1 MSKKHSLRSAVR
13 LALAQSHG
21 EFSRRTGPVRR
32 AAHCA
37 ILTGAAAAVTGLP
50 AYAQDGAVDEVLV
63 TGTRIR
69 QPGVVSSSPIYS
81 IGAEEIERQQEPE
94 LEKILRLLPV
104 TAPSDGQNVNNG
116 TQGAA
121 TIDLRGLGSQRTL
134 VLMNSRRTVPFND
147 DGEVDT
153 SMIPTALIE
162 RVDIVTGGASAVYG
176 SDAIAGA
183 VNVIL
188 KDDFEGVDLRM
199 NTSQTG
205 EQDGQDS
212 WIGITLGTNAA
223 DGAGNI
229 VMSLG
234 YQQRD
239 PILLGDRPLGQL
251 GIVTADGSGY
261 SDYLAG
267 RAPAPPADTLCGGPG
282 SVAAGGSTTTVPTRV
297 AIAGG
302 PGLGQFRDDGS
313 LGTNCGVFNF
323 NPFNYYQT
331 PLERYNGT
339 LLASLDL
346 AESTEVYSMFNY
358 GKTKVSQQVAPSG
371 VFGTGIFTPLANP
384 LIGAQARAAMIAA
397 AEAGRIAGTVNVA
410 GIPNTSTPNPTDT
423 LFHNWTDVNSN
434 GVVDAADDLNIQYRR
449 RTGEI
454 GARSEEYNNEMFQAL
469 VGLRGALTDSWDY
482 DVSFQ
487 YGETNR
493 ILLRQGYTNLTNFE
507 NALQTTDGVTCENG
521 DATCV
526 PINVFGGYGSI
537 TPEMAAYSGAT
548 ALQQQDYDQLIG
560 QAFVTGSFENLQL
573 PTASSPLAFSFGIE
587 HRDETGSLTPD
598 ECLKLAP
605 TSCLGGA
612 GGYLLPISGGYRV
625 NEAFMEA
632 LVPLVDGKTGVQGLD
647 FEFGYRYSDYTPSG
661 SDDTWKVG
669 LNYRPIDTLMFRV
682 MQQRAAR
689 APNVDEIASPVVIG
703 LGNATQD
710 PCSISN
716 AANITPQLQTLCIS
730 TGMSAAQVGTVED
743 IVAGQINIFEGT
755 DLAHLPTIEQADT
768 TTVGFVWTPELGA
781 LLNPVFSLDYYNIE
795 IDNPIDDF
803 APQEILD
810 ACYGLGLASECALVR
825 RVGGTLTLDGSG
837 VALLTRNKVYSQ
849 AEGVELGFSFG
860 FDVGMGDLT
869 FSGTANKYL
878 THEFQSLA
886 ALPVVDC
893 NGYFG
898 TSCENVRPDFRF
910 IERTTWN
917 LTNLSLSMQLRHIG
931 AVSVEPPEVS
941 GTYVE
946 FRDLDA
952 ETYVDLYASYT
963 FADKYLV
970 SFGAMNV
977 TDIDPPVVGN
987 EAAAT
992 DFNSGN
998 TFPASYD
1005 VLGPVY
1011 TVQLSMQF

>member
-1 MSKKHSLRSAVR
+1 MSTNRSLRSAIR
-13 LALAQSHG
+13 LALASSHG
-21 EFSRRTGPVRR
+21 ELSRKPSAVRR
-32 AAHCA
+32 AAQCA
-37 ILTGAAAAVTGLP
+37 ILTGAAAAAVATLP
-50 AYAQDGAVDEVLV
+50 SAYGQDSTVDDQIVV

-81 IGAEEIERQQEPE
+81 IGAEELERQQEPE

-134 VLMNSRRTVPFND
+134 VLMNGRRTVPFND

-162 RVDIVTGGASAVYG
+162 RVDIITGGASAVYG
-176 SDAIAGA
+176 SDAISGA

-188 KDDFEGVDLRM
+188 KDDFEGVDIRM

-205 EQDGQDS
+205 ESDGQDS
-212 WIGITLGTNAA
+212 WIGLTLGTNAA
-223 DGAGNI
+223 DGRGNI
-229 VMSLG
+229 VLSLG
-234 YQQRD
+234 YQDREA
-239 PILLGDRPLGQL
+239 ILLGARPLGQL
-251 GIVTADGSGY
+251 GIVTATGAGY
-261 SDYLAG
+261 SNYLAG
-267 RAPAPPADTLCGGPG
+267 IAPSPPADPQCQAPG
-282 SVAAGGSTTTVPTRV
+282 SVAAGGSGTTVPTRV

-302 PGLGQFRDDGS
+302 PGLGQFRNDGT
-313 LGTNCGVFNF
+313 LAPNCGVFNF

-339 LLASLDL
+339 VLADL
-346 AESTEVYSMFNY
+346 ELSEGAEVYSMFNY
-358 GKTKVSQQVAPSG
+358 GKTKAAQQVAPSG
-371 VFGTGIFTPLANP
+371 VFGSGIFTPLANP
-384 LIGAQARAAMIAA
+384 LIGVQARNLMISA
-397 AEAGRIAGTVNVA
+397 AETGRVAGTVYNVPDA
-410 GIPNTSTPNPTDT
+410 DG
-423 LFHNWTDVNSN
+423 FWNWNDNNNDGFVDV
-434 GVVDAADDLNIQYRR
+434 GDDLQIAYSR
-449 RTGEI
+449 RTVEL
-454 GARSEEYNNEMFQAL
+454 GARSEDYNNEMFQAL
-469 VGLRGALTDSWDY
+469 VGLRGALSDNWDY
-482 DVSFQ
+482 DLSFQ

-493 ILLRQGYTNLTNFE
+493 VLLRKGYTNLTNFE
-507 NALQTTDGVTCENG
+507 NALQTTDGVTCANG

-526 PINVFGGYGSI
+526 PINVFGGFGSI
-537 TPEMAAYSGAT
+537 TPAMAAYSGAT

-573 PTASSPLAFSFGIE
+573 PSASSPIAFSAGLE
-587 HRDETGSLTPD
+587 HRDESASLTPD

-605 TSCLGGA
+605 ASCLGGA
-612 GGYLLPISGGYRV
+612 GGYLLPIDGGYRV

-632 LVPLVDGKTGVQGLD
+632 LVPLVDGKTGAQGLD
-647 FEFGYRYSDYTPSG
+647 LEFGYRYSDYTPSG
-661 SDDTWKVG
+661 SDDTWKLG
-669 LNYRPIDTLMFRV
+669 LNYRPIETLMFRV
-682 MQQRAAR
+682 MKQRAAR

-703 LGNATQD
+703 LDNATLD
-710 PCSISN
+710 PCSIAN
-716 AANITPQLQTLCIS
+716 AGNITPQLQALCIS
-730 TGMSAAQVGTVED
+730 TGMSAAQVGAVPD
-743 IVAGQINIFEGT
+743 IVVGQINVFDGT
-755 DLAHLPTIEQADT
+755 DLNNLPTIEQADT

-781 LLNPVFSLDYYNIE
+781 LLNPVFSLDYYDIQ

-810 ACYGLGLASECALVR
+810 ACYVLGLASECALIQ
-825 RVGGTLTLDGSG
+825 RVGGGLTLDGSG
-837 VALLTRNKVYSQ
+837 VELLTRNKIYTQ
-849 AEGVELGFSFG
+849 AEGIELGFSFG
-860 FDVGMGDLT
+860 FGVGMGDLT

-898 TSCENVRPDFRF
+898 TSCENVRPEFRM

-917 LTNLSLSMQLRHIG
+917 VGNLSLSMQLRHIG
-931 AVSVEPPEVS
+931 EVSVEPPELS
-941 GTYVE
+941 GTFVE
-946 FRDLDA
+946 FQTLNA
-952 ETYVDLYASYT
+952 ETYIDLYASYT

-970 SFGAMNV
+970 SFGATNV

-987 EAAAT
+987 EAAST
-992 DFNSGN
+992 SFNSGN
-998 TFPASYD
+998 TFPATYD

-1011 TVQLSMQF
+1011 TLQLSMQF

>member
-1 MSKKHSLRSAVR
+1 MATNRLVR
-13 LALAQSHG
+13 DA
-21 EFSRRTGPVRR
+21 VRR
-32 AAHCA
+32 ALHIGA
-37 ILTGAAAAVTGLP
+37 IATTATAFSGL
-50 AYAQDGAVDEVLV
+50 AIAQEADVEDTIVV

-81 IGAEEIERQQEPE
+81 IGSEEIERQQEPE

-134 VLMNSRRTVPFND
+134 VLMNGRRMVPFND

-162 RVDIVTGGASAVYG
+162 RVDIITGGASAVYG

-183 VNVIL
+183 VNVVL

-199 NTSQTG
+199 NTSRTG
-205 EQDGQDS
+205 EKDGQDS
-212 WIGITLGTNAA
+212 WIGLTLGTNAA
-223 DGAGNI
+223 DGAANI
-229 VMSLG
+229 VLSLG
-234 YQQRD
+234 YQERD

-251 GIVTADGSGY
+251 GIETATGAGY
-261 SDYLAG
+261 AQYLQG
-267 RAPAPPADTLCGGPG
+267 LPPAPAPAGCGGPG

-302 PGLGQFRDDGS
+302 PGLGQFRDDGT
-313 LGTNCGVFNF
+313 LQANCGVFNF

-339 LLASLDL
+339 VLATLDVTDD
-346 AESTEVYSMFNY
+346 AEVYSAFNY
-358 GKTKVSQQVAPSG
+358 GKTKVVQQVAPSG

-384 LIGAQARAAMIAA
+384 FIGTQARALMISQ
-397 AEAGRIAGTVNVA
+397 AELGRTNPAGATVNVA
-410 GIPNTSTPNPTDT
+410 GVPDPANPGDF
-423 LFHNWTDVNSN
+423 LFHNWNDNNGN
-434 GVVDAADDLNIQYRR
+434 GVVDVADDLNIQYRR
-449 RTGEI
+449 RTGEL
-454 GARSEEYNNEMFQAL
+454 GTRSEEYNNEMFQAV
-469 VGLRGALTDSWDY
+469 VGLRGAITDSWDY

-493 ILLRQGYTNLTNFE
+493 ILLRGGYTNLTNFE
-507 NALQTTDGVTCENG
+507 NALQTTDGVTCANG

-537 TPEMAAYSGAT
+537 TPAMAAYSGAT

-573 PTASSPLAFSFGIE
+573 PSASTPVAFSFGVE
-587 HRDETGSLTPD
+587 HRDEGASLTPD

-612 GGYLLPISGGYRV
+612 GGYLLPIDGGFTV
-625 NEAFMEA
+625 NEVFMEA

-647 FEFGYRYSDYTPSG
+647 LEIGYRSSDYTPSG
-661 SDDTWKVG
+661 SDDTWKFG
-669 LNYRPIDTLMFRV
+669 INYRPIDSLMFRA

-689 APNVDEIASPVVIG
+689 APNVDELVSPVVIG
-703 LGNATQD
+703 LDNATQD

-716 AANITPQLQTLCIS
+716 AGGITPQLQALCIS
-730 TGMSAAQVGTVED
+730 TGMSAGQVGTVED
-743 IVAGQINIFEGT
+743 IVAGQINVFDGT
-755 DLAHLPTIEQADT
+755 DLANLPTIEQADT

-781 LLNPVFSLDYYNIE
+781 LLNPVFSLDYYNID

-803 APQEILD
+803 AAQEVLD
-810 ACYGLGLASECALVR
+810 ACYTLAIAAECAKVQ

-837 VALLTRNKVYSQ
+837 VELLTRNKVYMQ
-849 AEGVELGFSFG
+849 AEGIELGFSFG
-860 FDVGMGDLT
+860 FDVGMGELL

-878 THEFQSLA
+878 THEFQSLT

-893 NGYFG
+893 SGYFG
-898 TSCENVRPDFRF
+898 TSCENARPDFRM

-917 LTNLSLSMQLRHIG
+917 MNDLSLSMQLRHVG
-931 AVSVEPPEVS
+931 EVSVEPPEAAN
-941 GTYVE
+941 TYVE
-946 FRDLDA
+946 FRTIDA

-987 EAAAT
+987 EAAST
-992 DFNSGN
+992 SFNSGN
-998 TFPASYD
+998 TFPSTYD
-1005 VLGPVY
+1005 VLGRVY
-1011 TVQLSMQF
+1011 TLQLSMAF

>member
-1 MSKKHSLRSAVR
+1 MFKKRSLSSAVR
-13 LALAQSHG
+13 LALASSQRPRSPM
-21 EFSRRTGPVRR
+21 RV
-32 AAHCA
+32 AARCA
-37 ILTGAAAAVTGLP
+37 VLTGAAAAAVTAFP
-50 AYAQDGAVDEVLV
+50 AAFGQEVPGVEELLV

-104 TAPSDGQNVNNG
+104 SAPSDGQNVNNG

-134 VLMNSRRTVPFND
+134 VLMNGRRTVPFND

-162 RVDIVTGGASAVYG
+162 RVDIITGGASAVYG

-188 KDDFEGVDLRM
+188 KDDFEGVDIRM

-205 EQDGQDS
+205 EKDGQDT
-212 WIGITLGTNAA
+212 WVGLTLGMNAA
-223 DGAGNI
+223 DGAGNL
-229 VMSLG
+229 VLSLG
-234 YQQRD
+234 YQDREA
-239 PILLGDRPLGQL
+239 ILLGARPLGQL
-251 GIVTADGSGY
+251 GIVTATGAGY
-261 SDYLAG
+261 SNYLNG
-267 RAPAPPADTLCGGPG
+267 TPPTPPPAGCGGPG
-282 SVAAGGSTTTVPTRV
+282 AVAAGGSGTTVPTRI

-302 PGLGQFRDDGS
+302 PGLGQFREDRT
-313 LGTNCGVFNF
+313 LLANCSVFNF

-339 LLASLDL
+339 VLGTLDL
-346 AESTEVYSMFNY
+346 SEGAEVYSMFNY
-358 GKTKVSQQVAPSG
+358 GKTKVAQQVAPSG
-371 VFGTGIFTPLANP
+371 VFGSGIFTPLANP
-384 LIGAQARAAMIAA
+384 FIGAQALNGPAPNGILAQAN
-397 AEAGRIAGTVNVA
+397 AGRLAGTVFNVPDA
-410 GIPNTSTPNPTDT
+410 TG
-423 LFHNWTDVNSN
+423 FHNWNDNNNN
-434 GVVDAADDLNIQYRR
+434 GVVDIADDLQIAYSR
-449 RTGEI
+449 RTGEL
-454 GARSEEYNNEMFQAL
+454 GTRSEDYNNEMFQAMI
-469 VGLRGALTDSWDY
+469 GLRGAISDSWDY

-493 ILLRQGYTNLTNFE
+493 VLLRGGYTNLANFE
-507 NALQTTDGVTCENG
+507 NALQTIDGITCLNG
-521 DATCV
+521 DPTCV
-526 PINVFGGYGSI
+526 PIDVFGGYGSI
-537 TPEMAAYSGAT
+537 TAAMAAYSGAT

-560 QAFVTGSFENLQL
+560 QAFVTGSFENVQL
-573 PTASSPLAFSFGIE
+573 PSASSPLAFSFGVE
-587 HRDETGSLTPD
+587 HRDESASLTPD

-612 GGYLLPISGGYRV
+612 GGYLLPIDGGYRV

-647 FEFGYRYSDYTPSG
+647 LEFGYRYSDYTPSG
-661 SDDTWKVG
+661 SDDTWKLG
-669 LNYRPIDTLMFRV
+669 LNYRPIETLMFRV

-689 APNVDEIASPVVIG
+689 APNVDELSSPVVTG
-703 LGNATQD
+703 LDNATMD
-710 PCSISN
+710 PCSIAN
-716 AANITPQLQTLCIS
+716 AGNITPQLQQLCIS
-730 TGMSAAQVGTVED
+730 TGMLPAQVGAVPD
-743 IVAGQINIFEGT
+743 IVVGQINVFDGT
-755 DLAHLPTIEQADT
+755 DLTNLPTIEQADT

-781 LLNPVFSLDYYNIE
+781 LLNPVFSLDYYDIQ

-810 ACYGLGLASECALVR
+810 ACYVLALASECALVK
-825 RVGGTLTLDGSG
+825 RVGGGLTLDGSG
-837 VALLTRNKVYSQ
+837 VELLTRNKIYSQ
-849 AEGVELGFSFG
+849 AEGIELGFSFG
-860 FDVGMGDLT
+860 FNVGMGDLT

-898 TSCENVRPDFRF
+898 TSCENVRPEFRM

-917 LTNLSLSMQLRHIG
+917 VGNLSLSAQLRHIG
-931 AVSVEPPEVS
+931 EVSVEPPELS
-941 GTYVE
+941 GTFIE
-946 FRDLDA
+946 FQTLDA

-963 FADKYLV
+963 FADKYLL
-970 SFGAMNV
+970 SFGAMNI

-987 EAAAT
+987 EAAST
-992 DFNSGN
+992 SFNSGN
-998 TFPASYD
+998 TFPSTYD
-1005 VLGPVY
+1005 VLGRVY
-1011 TVQLSMQF
+1011 TLQLSMQF

>member
-1 MSKKHSLRSAVR
+1 MSKNHSLRSAVR
-13 LALAQSHG
+13 LALAPGQG
-21 EFSRRTGPVRR
+21 KFSAGPVSR
-32 AAHCA
+32 AARCA
-37 ILTGAAAAVTGLP
+37 ILTGAAAAAVTALP
-50 AYAQDGAVDEVLV
+50 WVYAQDNPVEELTV

-134 VLMNSRRTVPFND
+134 VMMNGRRSVPFND

-162 RVDIVTGGASAVYG
+162 RVDIITGGASAVYG

-183 VNVIL
+183 VNVVL
-188 KDDFEGVDLRM
+188 KDDFEGVDIRM

-205 EQDGQDS
+205 ESDGQDT
-212 WIGITLGTNAA
+212 WIGVTLGTNAA
-223 DGAGNI
+223 DDRGNI
-229 VMSLG
+229 VLSLG
-234 YQQRD
+234 YQERD
-239 PILLGDRPLGQL
+239 PIMLGDRPLGQL

-261 SDYLAG
+261 AQYLAG
-267 RAPAPPADTLCGGPG
+267 QAPTPPAAGCGGPG
-282 SVAAGGSTTTVPTRV
+282 AVAAGGSTTTVPTRV

-302 PGLGQFRDDGS
+302 PGLGQFRDDGT
-313 LGTNCGVFNF
+313 LLANCSVFNF

-339 LLASLDL
+339 VLASLDL
-346 AESTEVYSMFNY
+346 SEGVEVYSMFNY
-358 GKTKVSQQVAPSG
+358 GKTKVKQQVAPSG
-371 VFGTGIFTPLANP
+371 VFGSSFFTPLANP
-384 LIGAQARAAMIAA
+384 FIGTQARTAILAA
-397 AEAGRIAGTVNVA
+397 ANTGVTAGTVVT
-410 GIPNTSTPNPTDT
+410 GGTFPNWRDLN
-423 LFHNWTDVNSN
+423 NN
-434 GVVDAADDLNIQYRR
+434 GVVDIADDLNIQYRR
-449 RTGEI
+449 RTGEL
-454 GARSEEYNNEMFQAL
+454 GERSEEYNNEMFQGVL
-469 VGLRGALTDSWDY
+469 GVRGAISDSWDY

-493 ILLRQGYTNLTNFE
+493 ILQRAGYTNLTNFE
-507 NALQTTDGVTCENG
+507 NALQTTDGVTCANG

-537 TPEMAAYSGAT
+537 TAAMAAYSGAT
-548 ALQQQDYDQLIG
+548 ALQEQNYDQLIG
-560 QAFVTGSFENLQL
+560 QAFVTGSFEKLQL
-573 PTASSPLAFSFGIE
+573 PSADNPVAFSFGVE
-587 HRDETGSLTPD
+587 HRDEGANLKPD

-612 GGYLLPISGGYRV
+612 GGYLLPIDGGFRV

-632 LVPLVDGKTGVQGLD
+632 LVPFVDGKKGAQGLD
-647 FEFGYRYSDYTPSG
+647 LEFGYRYSDYTPSG
-661 SDDTWKVG
+661 SDDTWKLG
-669 LNYRPIDTLMFRV
+669 LNYRPIESLMFRV
-682 MQQRAAR
+682 MQQKAAR
-689 APNVDEIASPVVIG
+689 APNVDELVSPVVIG
-703 LGNATQD
+703 LDNATQD
-710 PCSISN
+710 PCSITN
-716 AANITPQLQTLCIS
+716 AAGITPQLRQLCIS
-730 TGMSAAQVGTVED
+730 TGMSNAQVGTVED
-743 IVAGQINIFEGT
+743 LVAGQINVFDGT
-755 DLAHLPTIEQADT
+755 DLAHLPTIETADT
-768 TTVGFVWTPELGA
+768 QTVGVVWTPQIDA
-781 LLNPVFSLDYYNIE
+781 LLNPVFSLDYYNID

-810 ACYGLGLASECALVR
+810 ACYQLGIASECAKVK

-837 VALLTRNKVYSQ
+837 VELLTRNKVYMQ
-849 AEGVELGFSFG
+849 AEGIELGFSFG
-860 FDVGMGDLT
+860 FNVGAGDLM

-886 ALPVVDC
+886 VLPVVDC

-898 TSCENVRPDFRF
+898 TSCENARPSDRL

-917 LTNLSLSMQLRHIG
+917 HKDLSLSMQLRYVG
-931 AVSVEPPEVS
+931 AVAMELPERTTHNPNAVNEYEPF
-941 GTYVE
+941 YNI
-946 FRDLDA
+946 DA

-970 SFGAMNV
+970 SFGAMNI

-987 EAAAT
+987 EAAST
-992 DFNSGN
+992 SFNSGN
-998 TFPASYD
+998 TFPSTYD

-1011 TVQLSMQF
+1011 TLQLSMKF

>member
-1 MSKKHSLRSAVR
+1 MATNRLVR
-13 LALAQSHG
+13 DA
-21 EFSRRTGPVRR
+21 VRR
-32 AAHCA
+32 ALHIGALA
-37 ILTGAAAAVTGLP
+37 TTGLSGLAAA
-50 AYAQDGAVDEVLV
+50 QDTIVV

-69 QPGVVSSSPIYS
+69 QPGVESSSPIYS

-94 LEKILRLLPV
+94 LEKILRLLPM

-134 VLMNSRRTVPFND
+134 VMMNSRRTVPFND

-162 RVDIVTGGASAVYG
+162 RVDVITGGASAVYG

-183 VNVIL
+183 VNVVL
-188 KDDFEGVDLRM
+188 KDDFEGVDIRM
-199 NTSQTG
+199 NTSRTG
-205 EQDGQDS
+205 EKDGQDT
-212 WIGITLGTNAA
+212 WVGITLGTNAA
-223 DGAGNI
+223 DGAANI

-234 YQQRD
+234 YQERD

-251 GIVTADGSGY
+251 GIVTATGAGY
-261 SDYLAG
+261 AQYLAG
-267 RAPAPPADTLCGGPG
+267 QPPTPAPAGCGGPG

-302 PGLGQFRDDGS
+302 PGLGQFRDDGT
-313 LGTNCGVFNF
+313 LAANCGVFNF

-339 LLASLDL
+339 VLATLDVS
-346 AESTEVYSMFNY
+346 EDSEVYSMFNY
-358 GKTKVSQQVAPSG
+358 GKTKVAQQVAPSG
-371 VFGTGIFTPLANP
+371 VFGTGMFTPLANP
-384 LIGAQARAAMIAA
+384 FIGAQARTLMLNQAN
-397 AEAGRIAGTVNVA
+397 AGRIAGTVNVA
-410 GIPNTSTPNPTDT
+410 GVPNLSTPNPNDF

-449 RTGEI
+449 RTGEL
-454 GARSEEYNNEMFQAL
+454 GTRSEEYNNEMFQAM
-469 VGLRGALTDSWDY
+469 VGLRGALSDSWDY

-493 ILLRQGYTNLTNFE
+493 VLLRGGYTNLTNFE

-537 TPEMAAYSGAT
+537 TPAMAAYSGAT

-560 QAFVTGSFENLQL
+560 QAFVTGSFENLKL
-573 PTASSPLAFSFGIE
+573 PSASSPLAFSLGIE
-587 HRDETGSLTPD
+587 HRDESASLTPD

-625 NEAFMEA
+625 NEVFMEA

-647 FEFGYRYSDYTPSG
+647 LEFGYRSSDYTPSG

-669 LNYRPIDTLMFRV
+669 LNYRPVDSLMFRV

-689 APNVDEIASPVVIG
+689 APNVDELVSPVVIG
-703 LGNATQD
+703 LDNATQD

-716 AANITPQLQTLCIS
+716 AGNITPQLQTLCIS

-743 IVAGQINIFEGT
+743 IVSGQINVFDGT
-755 DLAHLPTIEQADT
+755 DLTNLPTIEQADT
-768 TTVGFVWTPELGA
+768 TTVGFVWTPEIGA
-781 LLNPVFSLDYYNIE
+781 LLNPVFSLDYYNID
-795 IDNPIDDF
+795 IANPIDEF
-803 APQEILD
+803 AAQEVLD
-810 ACYGLGLASECALVR
+810 ACYQLGLASECANVR

-837 VALLTRNKVYSQ
+837 VALLTRNKVYMQ
-849 AEGVELGFSFG
+849 AEGIELGFSFG
-860 FDVGMGDLT
+860 FNVGMGELL
-869 FSGTANKYL
+869 FSGSANKYL

-893 NGYFG
+893 SGYFG
-898 TSCENVRPDFRF
+898 TSCENARPDFRL

-917 LTNLSLSMQLRHIG
+917 HNDLSLSMQLRHIG
-931 AVSVEPPEVS
+931 EVSVEPPEAAN
-941 GTYVE
+941 TYVE
-946 FRDLDA
+946 FRTIDA

-987 EAAAT
+987 EAAST
-992 DFNSGN
+992 SFNSGN
-998 TFPASYD
+998 TFPSSYD
-1005 VLGPVY
+1005 VLGRVY
-1011 TVQLSMQF
+1011 TLQLSMNF